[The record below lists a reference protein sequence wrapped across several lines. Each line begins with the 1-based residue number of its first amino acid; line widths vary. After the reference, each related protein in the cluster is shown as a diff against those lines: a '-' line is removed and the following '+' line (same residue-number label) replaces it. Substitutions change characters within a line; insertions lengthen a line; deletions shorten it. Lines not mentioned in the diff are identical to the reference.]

1 MLLLFLIVLLSLTS
15 CILIPIQKH
24 YDIDPETVSSIEI
37 YDLRGVDT
45 YYSFFLESET
55 PVYSIEE
62 DQMADFLSD
71 LSNIQ
76 FSDTII
82 ITIAAVD
89 PSFFYD
95 DWVTRINYTDGSFS
109 LISCDGFGE
118 SYDAND
124 QVTDR
129 NHFGCDNDEWKQFI
143 GKYVPYDIFEN
154 NENE

>member
-1 MLLLFLIVLLSLTS
+1 
-15 CILIPIQKH
+15 
-24 YDIDPETVSSIEI
+24 
-37 YDLRGVDT
+37 
-45 YYSFFLESET
+45 
-55 PVYSIEE
+55 
-62 DQMADFLSD
+62 MADFLSD

-82 ITIAAVD
+82 IAIAAVD
-89 PSFFYD
+89 PSFYYD